1 MDNEIALANEI
12 GLPDEN
18 GPSKEPWQAGLPES
32 HGDPEALPSV
42 ERNMPEGAPHK
53 ACGQCQQQIAASL
66 GKESDGAWY
75 CNECWASWHQET
87 GGNLAAELEAGSPDE
102 VGLPEAQLELG
113 TPDVLHGA
121 KVVSPEAA
129 VEPEASSRTSRGI
142 SWGSDAGMGARESL
156 GGSEEVPSVPGPA
169 APALPKRGSFSL
181 VPALK
186 FPPGAKDLRPEDL
199 RKDNEPSGNLTPVYS
214 TATPRTEITPRS
226 ARSPRTDQS
235 SLVELSPRLIKQQ
248 KMDQAMKAHLFGG
261 KAPDAESRL
270 VAEKPRMSLEER
282 KSILK
287 RIQEPL
293 KRRPAAP
300 DPQCTFQ
307 PQISEHSRELADANN
322 PDAVP
327 SFMLPL
333 PEKKVSNYPGFEEVE
348 FSKCTFVP
356 VREHKVQDK
365 FADLQPKFLQS
376 GYERYQNKKK
386 AHEKTIPEQESKEAG
401 SPQQNSGP
409 GSPNRKN
416 PFKGSPS
423 SPGFKGP
430 SPQSPRHGEAMD
442 VHVARTRAAR
452 EEKIAR
458 EAKSSKLAV
467 WGSVNDAQWQ
477 NRSGRSTTTPVP
489 FYSHSGHRVTRR
501 QQIDEERAMVK
512 TGEVDKVFQ
521 ELHEQLHS
529 LELGGP
535 ASWPT

>member
-1 MDNEIALANEI
+1 MDNETALADEI
-12 GLPDEN
+12 GFADEN
-18 GPSKEPWQAGLPES
+18 GPSEEAGQAGLPES
-32 HGDPEALPSV
+32 PGDPKALPSG
-42 ERNMPEGAPHK
+42 EK
-53 ACGQCQQQIAASL
+53 ACGQCQQQVAASL
-66 GKESDGAWY
+66 GRESDDGAWF
-75 CNECWASWHQET
+75 CNKCWASWNQ
-87 GGNLAAELEAGSPDE
+87 GKLEAGGE
-102 VGLPEAQLELG
+102 ARLPEAQLELG

-121 KVVSPEAA
+121 EVASPEAA
-129 VEPEASSRTSRGI
+129 VDQEASSRTSKAI
-142 SWGSDAGMGARESL
+142 SWGSDGGMGARRSLSSL
-156 GGSEEVPSVPGPA
+156 GVRDEVPSAPDVA
-169 APALPKRGSFSL
+169 APALAKRGSFSL

-186 FPPGAKDLRPEDL
+186 FPPGGKDLRPEDL
-199 RKDNEPSGNLTPVYS
+199 RKDNELSGNVTPVYS
-214 TATPRTEITPRS
+214 VASPRTQITPRS

-235 SLVELSPRLIKQQ
+235 SLELLSPRLLKQQ

-261 KAPDAESRL
+261 KAPDAESRA

-293 KRRPAAP
+293 KRKVATP
-300 DPQCTFQ
+300 DPNCTFQ

-348 FSKCTFVP
+348 FSKCTFEP
-356 VREHKVQDK
+356 AREWKVQEK
-365 FADLQPKFLQS
+365 FANLQPKFLS
-376 GYERYQNKKK
+376 GGYERFKNQKK
-386 AHEKTIPEQESKEAG
+386 AHEKTVPEQEAKEAG

-430 SPQSPRHGEAMD
+430 STQSPRPGGAMD

-458 EAKSSKLAV
+458 EAKSSKLSV

-477 NRSGRSTTTPVP
+477 NKSGRSTTTPVP
-489 FYSHSGHRVTRR
+489 FYSHSGRRVTRR
-501 QQIDEERAMVK
+501 QQIDEERSMVK
-512 TGEVDKVFQ
+512 SGEVDKVFQ

-535 ASWPT
+535 LS